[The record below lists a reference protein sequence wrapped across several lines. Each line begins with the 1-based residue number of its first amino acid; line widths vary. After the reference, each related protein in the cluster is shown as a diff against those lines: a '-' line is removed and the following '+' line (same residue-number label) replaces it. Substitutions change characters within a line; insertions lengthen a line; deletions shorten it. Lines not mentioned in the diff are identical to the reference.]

1 MFTQLDSITNCRD
14 ILTTVVKVATRF
26 VHIVMHFCA
35 YAQLGVQKSSHHG
48 NKVGAEWG
56 GLEGIG
62 RELSSLSDEI
72 SRLEDA
78 TDPQKASHTHLH
90 THTTHTR
97 LLVHICAHVFTPK
110 LCHET
115 HDCVDGLPIALC
127 CMSVHTYVRMYIC
140 MLTHVYTCLFVIC
153 VCVCPSVLSPGLLL
167 LGGKVSS
174 PQLVPPS
181 GGPVL
186 SAPDFLFKGE
196 EGGLPCCVPPQC
208 SHLGQDERQEPVSVG
223 GGGVLVCGVVEAC

>member
-1 MFTQLDSITNCRD
+1 VVIAIGIQVRLCSSNQYCNRVGNCSVQCANRTRNRETTVSVCMPCICAWYACLCDSLTSLWSALNLLATKIVLTISLTLQVVKMFTQLDSITDCRD

-78 TDPQKASHTHLH
+78 TDPQKASYTHLHTHH
-90 THTTHTR
+90 THTTHTP
-97 LLVHICAHVFTPK
+97 HT
-110 LCHET
+110 
-115 HDCVDGLPIALC
+115 
-127 CMSVHTYVRMYIC
+127 HTYLY
-140 MLTHVYTCLFVIC
+140 VYAHMCLHLSFVMRHMT
-153 VCVCPSVLSPGLLL
+153 V
-167 LGGKVSS
+167 
-174 PQLVPPS
+174 
-181 GGPVL
+181 
-186 SAPDFLFKGE
+186 
-196 EGGLPCCVPPQC
+196 
-208 SHLGQDERQEPVSVG
+208 
-223 GGGVLVCGVVEAC
+223 